1 MTNEDKI
8 SKAWRAGDD
17 EEAEMLEVQ
26 RLSELARAN
35 GPEPEEEER
44 SFMDVLRMLW
54 IRWMT

>member
-1 MTNEDKI
+1 MTNEEKI

-17 EEAEMLEVQ
+17 EEAAMLEIQ
-26 RLSELARAN
+26 RLSEGARSN

-44 SFMDVLRMLW
+44 TLTDLLRLLW

>member
-17 EEAEMLEVQ
+17 EEAEMLEMQ
-26 RLSELARAN
+26 RLSELARSN

>member
-1 MTNEDKI
+1 MTNEEKI

-17 EEAEMLEVQ
+17 EEAAMLEMQ

-35 GPEPEEEER
+35 GPEPEEEKR
-44 SFMDVLRMLW
+44 SLMDVLRMLW